1 MSLIDVSV
9 LSQQM
14 ERFSTIAHEV
24 EDDLQQGQVRK
35 AKYTP
40 FDFVLEELAIKDVS
54 YSAGLWTGLKEIVLV
69 SGLHIVRGGTITIGT
84 GSSVLLSATAGGTQ
98 GSEISRQVRLD
109 LPNLA
114 RVVRERVYSVA

>member
-69 SGLHIVRGGTITIGT
+69 SGLHIVRDGTITIGT
-84 GSSVLLSATAGGTQ
+84 GSSVVLSATAGGTQ

-114 RVVRERVYSVA
+114 RVVRERVYAVA

>member
-14 ERFSTIAHEV
+14 ERFATIAHEV

-69 SGLHIVRGGTITIGT
+69 SGLHIVRDGTITIGT
-84 GSSVLLSATAGGTQ
+84 GSSVVLSATAGGTQ

>member
-69 SGLHIVRGGTITIGT
+69 SGLHIVRDGTITIGT
-84 GSSVLLSATAGGTQ
+84 GSSVVLSATAGGTQ